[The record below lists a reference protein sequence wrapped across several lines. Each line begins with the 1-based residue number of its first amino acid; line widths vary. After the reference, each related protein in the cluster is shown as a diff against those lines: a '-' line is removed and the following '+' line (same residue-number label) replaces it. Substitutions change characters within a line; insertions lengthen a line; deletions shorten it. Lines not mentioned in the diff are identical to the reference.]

1 MPDEVGDLGT
11 GSPSLAESVVD
22 LDLACVSNRRSGA
35 RVELE
40 HLTPR
45 SSGLSAENSAR
56 PCPHKPNGGA
66 SPHTDEV

>member
-35 RVELE
+35 
-40 HLTPR
+40 PR
-45 SSGLSAENSAR
+45 GWSSSI
-56 PCPHKPNGGA
+56 
-66 SPHTDEV
+66 